1 MAELGYM
8 GVALL
13 TASVAILVW
22 MCLQVA
28 YLAHQGKRAADAET
42 ATGSAGNTRPAPLAV
57 ADQAPTTS

>member
-1 MAELGYM
+1 M

-28 YLAHQGKRAADAET
+28 YLAHEGRRATDAET
-42 ATGSAGNTRPAPLAV
+42 ATGSAANTSPAPLAV
-57 ADQAPTTS
+57 ADQAPTTT